1 MPRVALIGT
10 GGTIQNSDDGRMSLE
25 AVIADIRARHPAS
38 LPRGVELDT
47 SELLSAGAEAFGP
60 EEWRRMGRAVQA
72 AADHP
77 DVDGVVLTHGTFT
90 AEETAYVLHLTIRT
104 RKAIVLA
111 VSQRRHGAIGN
122 DGDRNLV
129 DAIRVAATPAAA
141 AQGVLVVV
149 SDEIHS
155 ARDVVKEHQHL
166 TGFRSNHGTLGSIE
180 SDQVTIYRQVLRR
193 HTDASPFRLDSLERI
208 PRVDIVAAYPGAD
221 AAAVEAVVAAG
232 AEGLVMAGYAYS
244 GVANPIQMEALRHA
258 ADGGVVVVF
267 ASRGR
272 EGRIPD
278 AGREWAVRADN
289 LTPHKARIL
298 LGLAMTETRT
308 PAAIQHLFDT
318 L

>member
-1 MPRVALIGT
+1 MPRVVLIGT
-10 GGTIQNSDDGRMSLE
+10 GGTIQNSDGGRLSLD
-25 AVIADIRARHPAS
+25 AVMADIRARHPAS
-38 LPRGVELDT
+38 LPLGVELDT
-47 SELLSAGAEAFGP
+47 AELLSAGAEAFGP
-60 EEWRRMGRAVQA
+60 EEWRVIGRAVQA
-72 AADHP
+72 AADRP
-77 DVDGVVLTHGTFT
+77 NVDGVVLTHGTFT
-90 AEETAYVLHLTIRT
+90 AEETAYLLHLTIRT
-104 RKAIVLA
+104 RKPVVLA
-111 VSQRRHGAIGN
+111 VSQRKHGTIGN

-129 DAIRVAATPAAA
+129 DAIRVAASPAAGG
-141 AQGVLVVV
+141 QGVLVVV

-193 HTDASPFRLDSLERI
+193 HTDGSPFRLDSLERI

-244 GVANPIQMEALRHA
+244 GVANPIQMEALRRA
-258 ADGGVVVVF
+258 ADGGVVVVL

-278 AGREWAVRADN
+278 AGCEWAVRADN
-289 LTPHKARIL
+289 LTPQKARIL
-298 LGLAMTETRT
+298 LGLALTETRT
-308 PAAIQHLFDT
+308 PAAIQQLFDT

>member
-10 GGTIQNSDDGRMSLE
+10 GGTIQSSDDRRLSLE
-25 AVIADIRARHPAS
+25 EVMADIRTLHPAS
-38 LPRGVELDT
+38 LPLGVELDA
-47 SELLSAGAEAFGP
+47 SELLSAGAETFGP
-60 EEWRRMGRAVQA
+60 EEWRVIGRAVQA
-72 AADHP
+72 AADRP
-77 DVDGVVLTHGTFT
+77 NVDGVVLTHGTFT
-90 AEETAYVLHLTIRT
+90 AEETAYLLHLTIRT
-104 RKAIVLA
+104 SKPVVLA
-111 VSQRRHGAIGN
+111 VSQRKHGTIGN
-122 DGDRNLV
+122 DGDRNLA
-129 DAIRVAATPAAA
+129 DAIRVAATPAAGG
-141 AQGVLVVV
+141 QGVLVVV

-221 AAAVEAVVAAG
+221 AAAIEAVVAAG

-244 GVANPIQMEALRHA
+244 GVANPIQMEALRNA
-258 ADGGVVVVF
+258 ADGGVVVVL

-289 LTPHKARIL
+289 LTPQKARIL